1 LQTILPEKGFK
12 KCLPAA
18 PFSPQ
23 REGADVHGLVT
34 KSGADAA
41 IVKKV
46 K

>member
-23 REGADVHGLVT
+23 RDGANVHGPVT
-34 KSGADAA
+34 IGVARRSRKKS
-41 IVKKV
+41 K
-46 K
+46 